1 MKIYDKTDRLILDI
15 VVNDNSYRNRAIMGD
30 HNLTLYYS
38 LPTHVEIPVGSYC
51 EYEGTRYFLL
61 RPEQLKMK
69 HTRLYDYTVTFS
81 SEQDKAKIWKFRNPV
96 DGRLKFPLTAKP
108 KEHLQMFVDNMNRR
122 DSGWTVGECIDD
134 VETLIS
140 YDHDYC
146 WDALTKQATTFKTEF
161 EIVGKRVSLRKV
173 EYNKSHPLPLSYGRG
188 SGFKSGV
195 GRSNSGDSMPTEI
208 LFVQGGDR
216 NIDRSKYPA
225 SETLRATS
233 GGCLLLP
240 VEQTIGYDGE
250 HFEDEDG
257 YNPDAAR
264 HYVVDDLGL
273 SIRNIDKEL
282 STLAEDSLDRSDD
295 YPKRVGTISR
305 VDEVDKDK
313 NFYDFIDSSIPADL
327 NYEDYLIGDEQMTV
341 VFQSGELAGRE
352 FDVKYYHEPKTIG
365 GKNKAGRRFEIVAQ
379 EIDGMM
385 MPGGSFVPKPG
396 DTYAVF
402 NVMLPDAYIR
412 NDADKSGAS
421 WDMFRAAVKH
431 LFDNEQMK
439 FSFTGELDGIWAKKD
454 WINIGGRIRLG
465 GFIRFT
471 NEQFEREG
479 VLVRITNIKDYINN
493 PHSPKIELSN
503 ETVSGSVSSTLKELQ
518 STEVVIDENHRA
530 ALQFT
535 KRRFRDAK
543 ETIEMIEAALSDNFT
558 NRINPIAVET
568 MSLLV
573 GDERLQ
579 YQFVAQPGSMEAVP
593 HNIEWNEANKQLIA
607 PAGTIQH
614 LTLGIDSIRPSHE
627 PNEYLYW
634 NVASFESAS
643 LTDGAVKYY
652 LYIRAVK
659 QFSGVAGSAEF
670 RLETVAHKL
679 EEGNYYW
686 LLVGILNTEYDGERS
701 FATLYGF
708 TEILPGRITADRL
721 LASDG
726 QSYFDML
733 NAALKL
739 KDKLQFNTD
748 GDGEL
753 KLKGVMVQSQNGIDE
768 APLGCYRGEYNA
780 QTTYFNGDEVIY
792 RPNEQSPTSSYRC
805 ISPTPITGVLP
816 TNTISWQVSAAG
828 AVGEPGKD
836 GVSPNA
842 SFKSTVFCRTNSNP
856 ARPTGGSFSNP
867 VPTGWSDGIP
877 AGEAKLWASTRIFTT
892 DGKAPQQSAWTAPRQ
907 MTDTADF
914 DVEFSSEENPSEPT
928 GHPNTNTQ
936 WSNESSADTIWMATS
951 RKSNGVWQDWQ
962 VSRIKGESGEDGSSI
977 HIKGNCAGH
986 YQKLAE
992 FEAETQSSI
1001 RFGTFLIDNN
1011 IPDDGEATDETK
1023 YCIIRQ
1029 WGSPHPG
1036 YMPGWMTK
1044 YAEPGDAYIMS
1055 NDDSS
1060 EDGDLFVADTER
1072 WVNVGRIKGDT
1083 GNPGAAG
1090 KNAYVHIKFANSLTA
1105 NDWTA
1110 NNGETPGEYIGI
1122 YADNNPTDSTSW
1134 SDYKWMKWTG
1144 QDGLGYEFIYKR
1156 TASSSA
1162 PSTPTDISQTDGFVP
1177 SGWTDDPTGVTS
1189 LYPYEWVCYRKK
1201 TEGAWGE
1208 FIGSASNNAIAA
1220 LWAKYGQNGSTGQPG
1235 NYTEYR
1241 FAVNGSTTTPP
1252 ALVTNAL
1259 NPSGWST
1266 AMPTVNTGYYLW
1278 MTKAVK
1284 NGNGTALVSTWSTP
1298 VRMTPQDGKDGE
1310 DGKSPALVF
1319 RGTYSSSK
1327 TYYGNANRVDC
1338 VFHGSTYY
1346 VARTDAPNGVA
1357 GFSNKVPTNT
1367 DYWNQFGSSF
1377 ESVATGLLLAEN
1389 ANIANLIFRNQ
1400 RLESLATTNGVPNF
1414 FIDGLKNIASFAA
1427 GKVVFDG
1434 TGARIGWLFIDGKDL
1449 VGVDNDGIER
1459 LRITPNALP
1468 SVNAAGK
1475 TTDLIVKAYG
1485 GSATYIGE
1493 TSTEVAFEY
1502 SAFYDEGRDD
1512 YTPTEDNT
1520 LYGYVEYDIAENS
1533 TRIDLGEL
1541 QSNYQL
1547 KDFNGNAIPYSKIT
1561 ASMYANILKKNGNSW
1576 DLIGSVALS
1585 QGQGE
1590 ITIPTAGRIRVAI
1603 YLTVYVTGY
1612 SLWNGTL
1619 QVLAQGLQAKTAKEE
1634 VFIAK
1639 NGFMAIY
1646 NANYLRFHSGE
1657 GLIVRVGNYGLR
1669 VTTSGVQKTINGGNS
1684 WSTL

>member
-173 EYNKSHPLPLSYGRG
+173 EYSKSQPLPLSYGRG
-188 SGFKSGV
+188 NGFKSGV
-195 GRSNSGDSMPTEI
+195 GRSNSGDSLPTEI

-240 VEQTIGYDGE
+240 VGQTIGYDGE
-250 HFEDEDG
+250 HFENEDG

-264 HYVVDDLGL
+264 HYIVDDLGL

-295 YPKRVGTISR
+295 YPKRVGTISQ
-305 VDEVDKDK
+305 VVEVDKDK

-327 NYEDYLIGDEQMTV
+327 NYEDYLIGEEQMTV

-352 FDVKYYHEPKTIG
+352 FDVKYYHEPKTIN
-365 GKNKAGRRFEIVAQ
+365 GKNKTGRRFEIVAQ

-465 GFIRFT
+465 GFVRFT

-493 PHSPKIELSN
+493 PHKPKITLSN

-579 YQFVAQPGSMEAVP
+579 YQFVAQPGSTEAVP
-593 HNIEWNEANKQLIA
+593 HNIEWSEETKQLVA

-686 LLVGILNTEYDGERS
+686 LLVGVLNTEYDGERS

-733 NAALKL
+733 NAAMKL
-739 KDKLQFNTD
+739 KDKLQFNID

-753 KLKGVMVQSQNGIDE
+753 KFKGVMVQSQNGIDE
-768 APLGCYRGEYNA
+768 SPLGCYRGEYNA
-780 QTTYFNGDEVIY
+780 QTTYFNGDEVVY
-792 RPNEQSPTSSYRC
+792 RPDEQSPTSSYRC
-805 ISPTPITGVLP
+805 ISPTPITGVPP
-816 TNTISWQVSAAG
+816 TNTLSWQVSAAG
-828 AVGEPGKD
+828 VAGEPGKD
-836 GVSPNA
+836 GKSPVL
-842 SFKSTVFCRTNSNP
+842 VFC
-856 ARPTGGSFSNP
+856 
-867 VPTGWSDGIP
+867 
-877 AGEAKLWASTRIFTT
+877 
-892 DGKAPQQSAWTAPRQ
+892 GK
-907 MTDTADF
+907 
-914 DVEFSSEENPSEPT
+914 
-928 GHPNTNTQ
+928 
-936 WSNESSADTIWMATS
+936 
-951 RKSNGVWQDWQ
+951 
-962 VSRIKGESGEDGSSI
+962 
-977 HIKGNCAGH
+977 
-986 YQKLAE
+986 Y
-992 FEAETQSSI
+992 
-1001 RFGTFLIDNN
+1001 
-1011 IPDDGEATDETK
+1011 
-1023 YCIIRQ
+1023 
-1029 WGSPHPG
+1029 
-1036 YMPGWMTK
+1036 
-1044 YAEPGDAYIMS
+1044 
-1055 NDDSS
+1055 DS
-1060 EDGDLFVADTER
+1060 
-1072 WVNVGRIKGDT
+1072 K
-1083 GNPGAAG
+1083 
-1090 KNAYVHIKFANSLTA
+1090 
-1105 NDWTA
+1105 
-1110 NNGETPGEYIGI
+1110 
-1122 YADNNPTDSTSW
+1122 
-1134 SDYKWMKWTG
+1134 
-1144 QDGLGYEFIYKR
+1144 
-1156 TASSSA
+1156 
-1162 PSTPTDISQTDGFVP
+1162 
-1177 SGWTDDPTGVTS
+1177 
-1189 LYPYEWVCYRKK
+1189 
-1201 TEGAWGE
+1201 
-1208 FIGSASNNAIAA
+1208 
-1220 LWAKYGQNGSTGQPG
+1220 
-1235 NYTEYR
+1235 
-1241 FAVNGSTTTPP
+1241 
-1252 ALVTNAL
+1252 
-1259 NPSGWST
+1259 
-1266 AMPTVNTGYYLW
+1266 
-1278 MTKAVK
+1278 
-1284 NGNGTALVSTWSTP
+1284 
-1298 VRMTPQDGKDGE
+1298 
-1310 DGKSPALVF
+1310 
-1319 RGTYSSSK
+1319 K
-1327 TYYGNANRVDC
+1327 TYYGNEHRLDAVKYGDTFYIARIDAGT
-1338 VFHGSTYY
+1338 FYD
-1346 VARTDAPNGVA
+1346 VAPD
-1357 GFSNKVPTNT
+1357 NT
-1367 DYWNQFGSSF
+1367 SKWNSFGASF
-1377 ESVATGLLLAEN
+1377 ESIATNLLLAEG
-1389 ANIANLIFRNQ
+1389 ANIGDWFIKAGQIVSTLDDTAANRILLQVGRYVGSTFIYEPKIILETDTSSGDHIMPGESSRGAVVTLDATSGLVETRSKQNYDVSYMSPSGIFANRAGT
-1400 RLESLATTNGVPNF
+1400 EAMSATTGRTF
-1414 FIDGLKNIASFAA
+1414 RAS
-1427 GKVVFDG
+1427 
-1434 TGARIGWLFIDGKDL
+1434 L
-1449 VGVDNDGIER
+1449 VGLGFANVDKSEWAIDKLSTLVMG
-1459 LRITPNALP
+1459 
-1468 SVNAAGK
+1468 V
-1475 TTDLIVKAYG
+1475 Y
-1485 GSATYIGE
+1485 GSAQNSGTAMAVGGFFDKLYAHGLILHRRAISGTKQTVYLGYNDTMVVGYTSDE
-1493 TSTEVAFEY
+1493 ATVYLPLNPYEGQVIFVKQWWSGWMRFKPRSGHHIYDDSTENDY
-1502 SAFYDEGRDD
+1502 YDFSEGQGGMFVFSI
-1512 YTPTEDNT
+1512 
-1520 LYGYVEYDIAENS
+1520 GYV
-1533 TRIDLGEL
+1533 
-1541 QSNYQL
+1541 
-1547 KDFNGNAIPYSKIT
+1547 
-1561 ASMYANILKKNGNSW
+1561 
-1576 DLIGSVALS
+1576 
-1585 QGQGE
+1585 
-1590 ITIPTAGRIRVAI
+1590 
-1603 YLTVYVTGY
+1603 
-1612 SLWNGTL
+1612 
-1619 QVLAQGLQAKTAKEE
+1619 
-1634 VFIAK
+1634 
-1639 NGFMAIY
+1639 
-1646 NANYLRFHSGE
+1646 
-1657 GLIVRVGNYGLR
+1657 
-1669 VTTSGVQKTINGGNS
+1669 TSGNTTTKKES
-1684 WSTL
+1684 WLVSRWKY

>member
-1 MKIYDKTDRLILDI
+1 MKIYDKTDRLVLDI
-15 VVNDNSYRNRAIMGD
+15 TVDDNSYRNRAIMGD
-30 HNLTLYYS
+30 HSLTLYYA
-38 LPTHVEIPVGSYC
+38 LPTHVEIPVGAYC
-51 EYEGTRYFLL
+51 EYDGTRYFLL

-69 HTRLYDYTVTFS
+69 HTRNYEYTVTFS
-81 SEQDKAKIWKFRNPV
+81 SDQEKAKIWKFRNPV

-108 KEHLQMFVDNMNRR
+108 KEHLQMVVDNMNRH
-122 DSGWTVGECIDD
+122 DTGWTVGDCIDD
-134 VETLIS
+134 VEKLVT

-146 WDALTKQATTFKTEF
+146 WDALSKQATEFKTEF
-161 EIVGKRVSLRKV
+161 EVTGKRISMRKV
-173 EYNKSHPLPLSYGRG
+173 EYNKSNPLPLSYGRG
-188 SGFKSGV
+188 NGFKSGV
-195 GRSNSGDSMPTEI
+195 GRSNSGDKIPVEI
-208 LFVQGGDR
+208 LFVQGGER

-225 SETLRATS
+225 DETLRATS
-233 GGCLLLP
+233 SGCLLLP
-240 VEQTIGYDGE
+240 VGQTIGYDGE

-257 YNPDAAR
+257 YNPTTAR
-264 HYVVDDLGL
+264 HYSVDDLGL
-273 SIRNIDKEL
+273 SIRNIDKPLATE
-282 STLAEDSLDRSDD
+282 AEDSLDRSDD
-295 YPKRVGTISR
+295 YPKRVGTISQM
-305 VDEVDKDK
+305 VEVDKAK
-313 NFYDFIDSSIPADL
+313 NFYDFIDNTIPPNL
-327 NYEDYLIGDEQMTV
+327 NYEDYLIGEEQMTV
-341 VFQSGELAGRE
+341 IFQSGMLAGRE
-352 FDVKYYHEPKTIG
+352 FDVKYHHEPKDG
-365 GKNKAGRRFEIVAQ
+365 KAGRRFEIVPQ
-379 EIDGMM
+379 EIDGVM
-385 MPGGSFVPKPG
+385 MPGSNFLPQVE
-396 DTYAVF
+396 DTYAIF
-402 NVMLPDAYIR
+402 HVMLPDAYIR
-412 NDADKSGAS
+412 NDEDKSGAS
-421 WDMFRAAVKH
+421 WDMFRAAVKY
-431 LFDNEQMK
+431 LFDNEQQK
-439 FSFTGELDGIWAKKD
+439 YTFKGELDGIWAKKD
-454 WINIGGRIRLG
+454 WINLEARIKLG
-465 GFIRFT
+465 GYILFT
-471 NEQFEREG
+471 SEQFEREG

-503 ETVSGSVSSTLKELQ
+503 ETISGSVSATLKQLE

-579 YQFVAQPGSMEAVP
+579 YQFVSEPGSTEAIP
-593 HNIEWNEANKQLIA
+593 HNITWNEDTKQLIA

-614 LTLGIDSIRPSHE
+614 LTLGIDTIRSSHE

-634 NVASFESAS
+634 NVAEFESAA
-643 LTDGAVKYY
+643 LTDGSVKYY
-652 LYIRAVK
+652 LYICAPK
-659 QFSGVAGSAEF
+659 QFSGNAGNAVF

-679 EEGNYYW
+679 EEGANYW
-686 LLVGILNTEYDGERS
+686 LLVGVLNTEYDGERS

-733 NAALKL
+733 NAAMKL
-739 KDKLQFNTD
+739 KDKLQFNVD

-753 KLKGVMVQSQNGIDE
+753 KFKGVMVQSQNGIDE

-780 QTTYFNGDEVIY
+780 QTTYFNGDVVVY
-792 RPNEQSPTSSYRC
+792 RPDADKPLSTYRC
-805 ISPTPITGVLP
+805 ISETPITGVPP
-816 TNTISWQVSAAG
+816 TTTASWQVSAAG
-828 AVGEPGKD
+828 VAGEPGKD
-836 GVSPNA
+836 GISPNA
-842 SFKSTVFCRTNSNP
+842 SFKSTVFCRTNNNP
-856 ARPTGGSFSNP
+856 QTPTGGSFNQP

-892 DGKAPQQSAWTAPRQ
+892 DGKAPQQSGWTTPRQ

-914 DVEFSSEENPSEPT
+914 DVEFSSEENPSDPV

-936 WSNESSADTIWMATS
+936 WSNESSTDTIWMATS

-977 HIKGNCAGH
+977 HIKGNFMAHYTRLSDWTAAGI
-986 YQKLAE
+986 
-992 FEAETQSSI
+992 SNPRI
-1001 RFGTFLIDNN
+1001 GTYLIDT
-1011 IPDDGEATDETK
+1011 DLEAGATATEETK
-1023 YCIIRQ
+1023 YCIIKQ
-1029 WGSPHPG
+1029 YGSPRPG
-1036 YMPGWMTK
+1036 AALGWMTK
-1044 YAEPGDAYIMS
+1044 YAQPGDAYIMAS
-1055 NDDSS
+1055 DNST

-1072 WVNVGRIKGDT
+1072 WVNVGRIKGD
-1083 GNPGAAG
+1083 PGTPGSAG
-1090 KNAYVHIKFANSLTA
+1090 KNAYVHIKFANSLTP

-1122 YADNNPTDSTSW
+1122 YADNNATDSSKWT
-1134 SDYKWMKWTG
+1134 DYKWMKWTG
-1144 QDGLGYEFIYKR
+1144 QDGLGYEFIYQR
-1156 TASSSA
+1156 TTSSTA
-1162 PSTPTDISQTDGFVP
+1162 PVTPTTNSQSDGYVP
-1177 SGWTDDPTGVTS
+1177 DGWTDDPTGVNSTY
-1189 LYPYEWVCYRKK
+1189 LYEWVVYRKK
-1201 TEGAWGE
+1201 TAGVWGN
-1208 FIGSASNNAIAA
+1208 FIGSSSNNAVAA
-1220 LWAKYGQNGSTGQPG
+1220 LWAKYGQQGNPGTPG

-1252 ALVTNAL
+1252 ALVRNSL

-1266 AMPTVNTGYYLW
+1266 AMPTVNKGFYLW

-1284 NGNGTALVSTWSTP
+1284 NGSGTSLVSAWSTP
-1298 VRMTPQDGKDGE
+1298 VRMTPQDGKDGA

-1319 RGTYSSSK
+1319 RGNYSSSK
-1327 TYYGNANRVDC
+1327 TYYGNASRVDC
-1338 VFHGSTYY
+1338 VFYGSTYY
-1346 VARTDAPNGVA
+1346 VARTDAPNGVG

-1475 TTDLIVKAYG
+1475 TTDLVVKAYG
-1485 GSATYIGE
+1485 GNATYIGE
-1493 TSTEVAFEY
+1493 TPTEVAFEY
-1502 SAFYDEGRDD
+1502 AASYDEGRDD
-1512 YTPTEDNT
+1512 NQSIEDTT

-1533 TRIDLGEL
+1533 TRIDLSGI
-1541 QSNYQL
+1541 QANCQL
-1547 KDFNGNAIPYSKIT
+1547 KDFSGSSIPYNKIT
-1561 ASMYANILKKNGNSW
+1561 ESMYANIYKKNGNSW
-1576 DLIGSVALS
+1576 DSIGSVALS

-1612 SLWNGTL
+1612 GTWNGTISVAT
-1619 QVLAQGLQAKTAKEE
+1619 QGVLAKTAKEE

-1639 NGFMAIY
+1639 NGIMAIY

-1669 VTTSGVQKTINGGNS
+1669 VTTSGVQKTTNGGNS

>member
-173 EYNKSHPLPLSYGRG
+173 EYSKSQPLPLSYGRG
-188 SGFKSGV
+188 NGFKSGV
-195 GRSNSGDSMPTEI
+195 GRSNSGDSLPTEI

-240 VEQTIGYDGE
+240 VGQTIGYDGE
-250 HFEDEDG
+250 HFENEDG

-264 HYVVDDLGL
+264 HYIVDDLGL

-295 YPKRVGTISR
+295 YPKRVGTISQ
-305 VDEVDKDK
+305 VVEVDKDK

-327 NYEDYLIGDEQMTV
+327 NYEDYLIGEEQMTV

-352 FDVKYYHEPKTIG
+352 FDVKYYHEPKTIN
-365 GKNKAGRRFEIVAQ
+365 GKNKTGRRFEIVAQ

-465 GFIRFT
+465 GFVRFT

-493 PHSPKIELSN
+493 PHKPKITLSN

-579 YQFVAQPGSMEAVP
+579 YQFVAQPGSTEAVP
-593 HNIEWNEANKQLIA
+593 HNIEWSEETKQLVA

-686 LLVGILNTEYDGERS
+686 LLVGVLNTEYDGERS

-733 NAALKL
+733 NAAMKL
-739 KDKLQFNTD
+739 KDKLQFNID

-753 KLKGVMVQSQNGIDE
+753 KFKGVMVQSQNGIDE
-768 APLGCYRGEYNA
+768 SPLGCYRGEYNA
-780 QTTYFNGDEVIY
+780 QTTYFNGDEVVY
-792 RPNEQSPTSSYRC
+792 RPDEQSPTSSYRC
-805 ISPTPITGVLP
+805 ISPTPITGVPP
-816 TNTISWQVSAAG
+816 TNTLSWQVSAAG
-828 AVGEPGKD
+828 VAGEPGK
-836 GVSPNA
+836 
-842 SFKSTVFCRTNSNP
+842 
-856 ARPTGGSFSNP
+856 
-867 VPTGWSDGIP
+867 
-877 AGEAKLWASTRIFTT
+877 
-892 DGKAPQQSAWTAPRQ
+892 
-907 MTDTADF
+907 
-914 DVEFSSEENPSEPT
+914 
-928 GHPNTNTQ
+928 
-936 WSNESSADTIWMATS
+936 
-951 RKSNGVWQDWQ
+951 
-962 VSRIKGESGEDGSSI
+962 
-977 HIKGNCAGH
+977 
-986 YQKLAE
+986 
-992 FEAETQSSI
+992 
-1001 RFGTFLIDNN
+1001 
-1011 IPDDGEATDETK
+1011 
-1023 YCIIRQ
+1023 
-1029 WGSPHPG
+1029 
-1036 YMPGWMTK
+1036 
-1044 YAEPGDAYIMS
+1044 
-1055 NDDSS
+1055 
-1060 EDGDLFVADTER
+1060 
-1072 WVNVGRIKGDT
+1072 
-1083 GNPGAAG
+1083 
-1090 KNAYVHIKFANSLTA
+1090 
-1105 NDWTA
+1105 
-1110 NNGETPGEYIGI
+1110 
-1122 YADNNPTDSTSW
+1122 
-1134 SDYKWMKWTG
+1134 
-1144 QDGLGYEFIYKR
+1144 
-1156 TASSSA
+1156 
-1162 PSTPTDISQTDGFVP
+1162 
-1177 SGWTDDPTGVTS
+1177 
-1189 LYPYEWVCYRKK
+1189 
-1201 TEGAWGE
+1201 
-1208 FIGSASNNAIAA
+1208 
-1220 LWAKYGQNGSTGQPG
+1220 
-1235 NYTEYR
+1235 
-1241 FAVNGSTTTPP
+1241 
-1252 ALVTNAL
+1252 
-1259 NPSGWST
+1259 
-1266 AMPTVNTGYYLW
+1266 
-1278 MTKAVK
+1278 
-1284 NGNGTALVSTWSTP
+1284 
-1298 VRMTPQDGKDGE
+1298 

-1319 RGTYSSSK
+1319 RGNYSSSK
-1327 TYYGNANRVDC
+1327 TYYGNASRVDC
-1338 VFHGSTYY
+1338 VFYGSAYY
-1346 VARTDAPNGVA
+1346 VARTDAPNGVG

-1377 ESVATGLLLAEN
+1377 EGVATGLLLTEN

-1434 TGARIGWLFIDGKDL
+1434 TGARIGWIFVDGKDL

-1475 TTDLIVKAYG
+1475 TTDLVVKAYG

-1493 TSTEVAFEY
+1493 TPTEVAFEY
-1502 SAFYDEGRDD
+1502 AAFYDEGCDD
-1512 YTPTEDNT
+1512 YAPTEDNT

-1533 TRIDLGEL
+1533 TRIDFGDL
-1541 QSNYQL
+1541 QGNCQL
-1547 KDFNGNAIPYSKIT
+1547 KDFNGNAIPYNKIT
-1561 ASMYANILKKNGNSW
+1561 TSMYANVLKKNGNSW
-1576 DLIGSVALS
+1576 DLIGQVALS
-1585 QGQGE
+1585 QGQVE
-1590 ITIPTAGRIRVAI
+1590 TTIPTAGRIRIAI

-1619 QVLAQGLQAKTAKEE
+1619 QVLSQGLQAKTAKEE

-1669 VTTSGVQKTINGGNS
+1669 VTTSGVQKTTNGGNS